1 MNVHRVERSH
11 SLHAIPPAFVQVV
24 SVSIRLLA
32 DFESLP
38 VRKSSEDMSG
48 IQTILFFRRPNIKT
62 TIIKLRRSAFRSM
75 AAQKLL
81 E

>member
-1 MNVHRVERSH
+1 MYIRVERSH
-11 SLHAIPPAFVQVV
+11 SLHAIPPAFVQIVP
-24 SVSIRLLA
+24 VSIRLLA

-38 VRKSSEDMSG
+38 ARKSAENMSG

-62 TIIKLRRSAFRSM
+62 TVIKLRRSAFRSM
-75 AAQKLL
+75 ATQKLS